1 MPKFEL
7 TRFGDRD
14 AVWSENPPDPLDDP
28 DLYDE
33 IMLRRVLAYGI
44 DAAILMMLVGAMWVL
59 VIFSL
64 GLLWP
69 AKLILTPLLPI
80 LYHSYFVGACG
91 ATLGMQLMDV
101 EVRSWTGRRPDYFQ
115 AFVLTALF
123 YATVFPSGFLILIV
137 CLLNDRRRTLH
148 DFLAGTVSVRYSH
161 RAATKA
167 GLA

>member
-7 TRFGDRD
+7 TRFEGRD
-14 AVWSENPPDPLDDP
+14 AVWSGNPPDPLDDP

-33 IMLRRVLAYGI
+33 IMLRRVFAYGI
-44 DAAILMMLVGAMWVL
+44 DAAILMVLVEAMWVL

-91 ATLGMQLMDV
+91 ATLGMQLMDI

-148 DFLAGTVSVRYSH
+148 DFLAGTVTVRYSH
-161 RAATKA
+161 LAATKA